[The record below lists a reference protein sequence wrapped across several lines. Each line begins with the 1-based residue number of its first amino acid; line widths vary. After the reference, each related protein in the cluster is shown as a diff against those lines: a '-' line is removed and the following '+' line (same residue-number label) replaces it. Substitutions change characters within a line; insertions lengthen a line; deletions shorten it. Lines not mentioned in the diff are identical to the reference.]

1 MDAVIGAFGQAILTT
16 YGVPGLALALILYFL
31 WKNQRTPPPGPVPQD
46 IHVQLQWI
54 RDTLV
59 RMMTIIEE
67 RKK

>member
-1 MDAVIGAFGQAILTT
+1 MDAVAGAFAQEILTI
-16 YGVPGLALALILYFL
+16 YGVPGAALGFIIYFL